1 MNEATVRVNCM
12 VYGKFHLLTDEG
24 EEKFLIIFL
33 KEKTISKQ
41 RFSFWGR
48 GMDSVQGDG

>member
-1 MNEATVRVNCM
+1 M
-12 VYGKFHLLTDEG
+12 VYEGFHLLTNEG

-33 KEKTISKQ
+33 KEKTTLKQ